1 MVDTTER
8 ILALLNLLQTHRH
21 WAGRELADRLAVTER
36 TVRRD
41 IDRLRGLGYRVT
53 SAPGVEGGYRLAPG
67 NALPPLL
74 LNDDEA
80 VAIGIGLRLAATQ
93 RLVDGPH
100 TTLSALAKIEQ
111 VLPPRLRARINAL
124 AAVVRPTG
132 VDRGSVVS
140 APVLGELALACRDHE
155 RLRFR
160 YTSASGETSERRVE
174 PYALAPADRHW
185 YLLCWDRDRD
195 DWRTFR
201 VDRLSD
207 VEHTHLRFEPRDIS
221 PEEVDEL
228 VFIAS
233 QWVRMPLEAD
243 VLIELPLTRMKEWF
257 GHWAQGA
264 TAEGEIRT
272 RWPVGG
278 ADFRE
283 TMYGMSWV
291 PPGVAYTTDLPEPA
305 RSELREVLERMLRAL
320 EAPPPPPSPL
330 ADG

>member
-8 ILALLNLLQTHRH
+8 VLTLLNLLQSHRH
-21 WAGRELADRLAVTER
+21 WAGRELAERLAVTER

-41 IDRLRGLGYRVT
+41 IDRLRALGYRVT

-80 VAIGIGLRLAATQ
+80 VTIGIGLRLAATQ

-111 VLPPRLRARINAL
+111 VLPPRLRARVNAL
-124 AAVVRPTG
+124 AAAVRPTG
-132 VDRGSVVS
+132 IDRRSVVS

-160 YTSASGETSERRVE
+160 YTAACGASTERRTE
-174 PYALAPADRHW
+174 PHTLAPADRHW
-185 YLLCWDRDRD
+185 YLLCWDLDRD
-195 DWRTFR
+195 NWRTFR
-201 VDRLSD
+201 VDRLSN
-207 VEHTHLRFEPRDIS
+207 VEHTHLRFEPRHIT
-221 PEEVDEL
+221 PEAVDEL
-228 VFIAS
+228 VLIAS
-233 QWVRMPLEAD
+233 KWVRMPLEAD
-243 VLIELPLTRMKEWF
+243 VVMDMPLARMQEWF
-257 GHWAQGA
+257 GPWAQGA
-264 TAEGEIRT
+264 AAEGETRT
-272 RWPVGG
+272 RWSVRG

-283 TMYGMSWV
+283 VMQGMSWV
-291 PPGVAYTTDLPEPA
+291 PPGVTYTTDLPEPA

-320 EAPPPPPSPL
+320 DAPPSP
-330 ADG
+330 GRP

>member
-21 WAGRELADRLAVTER
+21 WAGHELADRLAVTER

-111 VLPPRLRARINAL
+111 VLPPRLRTRVNAL
-124 AAVVRPTG
+124 AAAVRPTG

-140 APVLGELALACRDHE
+140 GAVLGELALACRDHE
-155 RLRFR
+155 RLRFG
-160 YTSASGETSERRVE
+160 YTSATGEVSERRVE
-174 PYALAPADRHW
+174 PHTLAPADRHW
-185 YLLCWDRDRD
+185 YLLCWDLDRD

-201 VDRLSD
+201 VDRLNEI
-207 VEHTHLRFEPRDIS
+207 VHTHMRFERREITA
-221 PEEVDEL
+221 EEIDEL

-233 QWVRMPLEAD
+233 KWAPMPLEAD
-243 VLIELPLTRMKEWF
+243 VVIDMSLEEMRASF
-257 GHWAQGA
+257 GPWAQGA
-264 TAEGEIRT
+264 TAEGNDRT
-272 RWPVGG
+272 RWPMGG
-278 ADFRE
+278 GDFRE

-291 PPGVAYTTDLPEPA
+291 PSGVTYTTDLPEPA
-305 RSELREVLERMLRAL
+305 RSELREVLERMLQAL
-320 EAPPPPPSPL
+320 NAPPPSP
-330 ADG
+330 AQ

>member
-8 ILALLNLLQTHRH
+8 ILTLLNLLQTHRH
-21 WAGRELADRLAVTER
+21 WAGRELADRLTVTER

-80 VAIGIGLRLAATQ
+80 VTIGIGLRLAATQ

-111 VLPPRLRARINAL
+111 VLPPRLRARVNAL
-124 AAVVRPTG
+124 AAAIRPTG

-140 APVLGELALACRDHE
+140 GAVLGELALACRDQE
-155 RLRFR
+155 RLRFG
-160 YTSASGETSERRVE
+160 YTSATGVVTDRRVE
-174 PYALAPADRHW
+174 PHTLAPADRHW
-185 YLLCWDRDRD
+185 YLLCWDLDRD

-207 VEHTHLRFEPRDIS
+207 VEHTHMRFEPRAIT
-221 PEEVDEL
+221 VDEIDDL
-228 VFIAS
+228 ITVATAS
-233 QWVRMPLEAD
+233 GGQTIEAEVVMALALEPMMQA
-243 VLIELPLTRMKEWF
+243 F
-257 GHWAQGA
+257 GAWGQGA
-264 TAEGEIRT
+264 TAEGADRT
-272 RWPVGG
+272 RWRVIFGSAKIGLSQKTGRTDDG
-278 ADFRE
+278 AAEPGCHGVRR
-283 TMYGMSWV
+283 GL
-291 PPGVAYTTDLPEPA
+291 GVAPAALRLAQCELP
-305 RSELREVLERMLRAL
+305 
-320 EAPPPPPSPL
+320 
-330 ADG
+330 